1 MEKNSSSLFDM
12 KAPFYSIIIP
22 TYNSENTLFESI
34 ESVLNQTFIDFEILI
49 IDNFSVDSTIT
60 LAKGFNDERLKIYSE
75 KDFGI
80 YDGMNKAIYLAKGN
94 WLYFMGSDDRLYNR
108 EVLENISEVIKRNR
122 ELSAIYGNVVS
133 SRFGGLYAGEF
144 DSTKLYNQNI
154 CHQSIFL
161 KKEVFRIAG
170 KFNLKYNFLADYDNN
185 IKWFFSKRVRKKYVD
200 IIVANYADGGY
211 SSLNSD
217 IIFLNDKRKLF
228 LKFKHQLGF
237 DLCIY
242 LLREEYKENKKNKN
256 YLSYLYNKF
265 QVILFVSSSNKCN
278 FFK

>member
-1 MEKNSSSLFDM
+1 M
-12 KAPFYSIIIP
+12 KTPFFSIIIP
-22 TYNSENTLFESI
+22 TFNSENTLNVALLGI
-34 ESVLNQTFIDFEILI
+34 VNQDFIDFEVLI
-49 IDNFSVDSTIT
+49 IDNLSTDRT
-60 LAKGFNDERLKIYSE
+60 VSLAKELNDNRIKIYSG

-80 YDGMNKAIYLAKGN
+80 YDAMNKAIHLAKGN

-108 EVLENISEVIKRNR
+108 EVLENISNVIKRNQ

-144 DSTKLYNQNI
+144 DSVKLYNQNI
-154 CHQSIFL
+154 CHQAIFL
-161 KKEVFRIAG
+161 KKEVFRITG

-185 IKWFFSKRVRKKYVD
+185 IKWFFSRRVRKKYID

-217 IIFLNDKRKLF
+217 HIFLNDKRKLF
-228 LKFKHQLGF
+228 LKFKHKLDF

-242 LLREEYKENKKNKN
+242 LLREEYKENKKSKN
-256 YLSYLYNKF
+256 YSSYLYYKI
-265 QVILFVSSSNKCN
+265 QVIFLLNILKRI
-278 FFK
+278 K